1 MEVILMHQKQI
12 KALIRKQLKK
22 EYPNW
27 KRLSNK
33 QKKAL
38 AKQVLHAVVAEYDFQ
53 QEISTPPEELL
64 GIEEQVPMEGMMTL
78 EEMQAF
84 VDTFP
89 PAPADALVPSS
100 RSRRYVYDRELR
112 LIDDLLDD
120 RLLNALLA
128 NAGYTPS
135 MRTFFPS
142 MFFRAELLKA
152 LKYPEISYRKFCER
166 EYMGRERKQNRVF
179 LGLPLPTADL
189 IDHTQLSHFRAELS
203 FVQMVNLLVYV
214 LHIFF
219 DGDVLGDRLIHA
231 IDSTEIANESFRPL
245 ASLEIQGHKIRIY
258 PDLDCDCGKRRAKR
272 DKSPYVVGYRMH
284 TLTAIDVETGRSVA
298 LMSVLAPA
306 NHHDSQLLTLLVTLA
321 QAIGVEISLL
331 TADTAYHDTDGSFF
345 TTTGVHLVTPPT
357 ATTTIPEHVDPE
369 TAQVFCH
376 DRCEVPMQYVGYADH
391 THEYHCADEHGVCPQ
406 AATCPRAR
414 LIPYDTGLFQ
424 SIPTG
429 CAQHD
434 QALDIRKHA
443 ERPFNLLK
451 HREGLEQARVRSQHS
466 LLARCAIASIATL
479 LIELAGTRRKIPP
492 EAKHSSASPSPT
504 G

>member
-1 MEVILMHQKQI
+1 MHHKQL

-22 EYPNW
+22 EYPHW
-27 KRLSNK
+27 KQLSKKEKKRL
-33 QKKAL
+33 
-38 AKQVLHAVVAEYDFQ
+38 AKEVLHAVVEASDGQ
-53 QEISTPPEELL
+53 QDLTMPSEELL

-84 VDTFP
+84 IDTFP
-89 PAPADALVPSS
+89 PSPADALFPSS
-100 RSRRYVYDRELR
+100 RSCRYVYDRELR

-120 RLLNALLA
+120 RILNALLSHE
-128 NAGYTPS
+128 GYTPS

-152 LKYPEISYRKFCER
+152 LKYPEISYRKFCDR

-179 LGLPLPTADL
+179 LGVPLHTADL
-189 IDHTQLSHFRAELS
+189 IDHTQLSHFRTELS
-203 FVQMVNLLVYV
+203 FVQMINLLVYS
-214 LHIFF
+214 LHVFF
-219 DGDVLGDRLIHA
+219 GGGVLGDHLIHA

-245 ASLEIQGHKIRIY
+245 ASLEIQGQKIRIY
-258 PDLDCDCGKRRAKR
+258 DDLDCDCGKRRQKR
-272 DKSPYVVGYRMH
+272 DKSPYVVGYRLH

-298 LMSVLAPA
+298 LLSVLAPA
-306 NHHDSQLLTLLVTLA
+306 NHHDSQLLTLLITLA
-321 QAIGVEISLL
+321 QAIGLEISLL

-357 ATTTIPEHVDPE
+357 ATTTIPEHVEPE
-369 TAQVFCH
+369 TAHVFCH
-376 DRCEVPMQYVGYADH
+376 DWCEVPMHYVGYADH
-391 THEYHCADEHGVCPQ
+391 THEYHCADEHGTCPQ
-406 AATCPRAR
+406 AATCPQAR

-424 SIPTG
+424 SVPTG

-434 QALDIRKHA
+434 QALTIRKHA

-466 LLARCAIASIATL
+466 LLARCTIASIATL

-492 EAKHSSASPSPT
+492 EAKQSPTGPSPT

>member
-1 MEVILMHQKQI
+1 MHHKQLR
-12 KALIRKQLKK
+12 ARIRKQLKQDYPHWKHLSRK
-22 EYPNW
+22 E
-27 KRLSNK
+27 
-33 QKKAL
+33 KKHL
-38 AKQVLHAVVAEYDFQ
+38 ANEVLHTVVQGADGKQ
-53 QEISTPPEELL
+53 DLTMPPEELL
-64 GIEEQVPMEGMMTL
+64 GIEEQVPVEGMLTL
-78 EEMQAF
+78 EEMRAF

-89 PAPADALVPSS
+89 PAPADVLGPSS

-112 LIDDLLDD
+112 LIDDRLDD
-120 RLLNALLA
+120 RILNALLSYE
-128 NAGYTPS
+128 GYTPS

-189 IDHTQLSHFRAELS
+189 IDHTQLSHFRTTLS
-203 FVQMVNLLVYV
+203 FVQMVNLLVYM
-214 LHIFF
+214 LHLFF
-219 DGDVLGDRLIHA
+219 DGGVLGDHLIHA

-245 ASLEIQGHKIRIY
+245 ASLDIQGHKIRIY
-258 PDLDCDCGKRRAKR
+258 DDLDCDCGKRRAKR

-284 TLTAIDVETGRSVA
+284 TLTAIDVNTGRSVA
-298 LMSVLAPA
+298 LLSVLAPA

-321 QAIGVEISLL
+321 QAIGLENRLL

-357 ATTTIPEHVDPE
+357 ATTTIPAHVDPE

-376 DRCEVPMQYVGYADH
+376 DGCEVPMQYAGYADH
-391 THEYHCADEHGVCPQ
+391 THEYHCADEQGACPQ
-406 AATCPRAR
+406 AAICPKAR

-429 CAQHD
+429 CAQYA
-434 QALDIRKHA
+434 QALEIRKHA

-451 HREGLEQARVRSQHS
+451 HREGLERARVRSQHS
-466 LLARCAIASIATL
+466 LLARCTIASIATL
-479 LIELAGTRRKIPP
+479 LIELVGTRRKNPP
-492 EAKHSSASPSPT
+492 ETNHSSTDLSPPT